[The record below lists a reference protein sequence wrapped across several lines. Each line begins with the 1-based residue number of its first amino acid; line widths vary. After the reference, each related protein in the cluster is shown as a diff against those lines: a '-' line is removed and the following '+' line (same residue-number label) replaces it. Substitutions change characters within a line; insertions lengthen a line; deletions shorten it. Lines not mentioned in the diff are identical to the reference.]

1 MIVLIGGSGFI
12 GSYISLQLK
21 SENKDFIILDI
32 KQNELFKEKTKI
44 VNILDKEKL
53 SNLIPENS
61 IIINLAAMHRDDDSV
76 DDYYLVNVKGSE
88 NICEIALKKNCKN
101 MLFFSTV
108 AVYGKAHQLA
118 DEQTA
123 QKPYNHY
130 GKSKKKAEEVYLDW
144 QKKDENHSLTII
156 RPTAVFGKGNRG
168 NIFNLISQIKKGPFF
183 MIGNGNNIK
192 SIAYVENLVEF
203 TLYLL
208 RLKKKKIQI
217 HNYVDEPQIT
227 LKELVLFTREQFNIK
242 TRLRYLPYP
251 IAFLGG
257 IIFDFLSKILNKK
270 LKISRVRVKKFIIE
284 SSYSAN
290 LSGYKRTYNLKEA
303 LKKTI
308 VEEFNI

>member
-12 GSYISLQLK
+12 GSYISHQLK
-21 SENKDFIILDI
+21 SKNEDFIILDI

-53 SNLIPENS
+53 SNFIPENS
-61 IIINLAAMHRDDDSV
+61 TIINLAAMHRDDDSV

-101 MLFFSTV
+101 ILFFSTV
-108 AVYGKAHQLA
+108 AIYGKAHPLA

-144 QKKDENHSLTII
+144 QKKGENHSLTII

-208 RLKKKKIQI
+208 RLKKKIKI

-227 LKELVLFTREQFNIK
+227 LKELVLFIREQFNIK
-242 TRLRYLPYP
+242 TKLRYLPYP

-257 IIFDFLSKILNKK
+257 TIFDFLSKILNKK
-270 LKISRVRVKKFIIE
+270 LKISRVRVEKFIIE

-308 VEEFNI
+308 IEEFNI

>member
-12 GSYISLQLK
+12 GSYISHQLK
-21 SENKDFIILDI
+21 SKNEDFIILDI

-53 SNLIPENS
+53 SNFIPENS
-61 IIINLAAMHRDDDSV
+61 TIINLAAMHRDDDSV

-101 MLFFSTV
+101 ILFFSTV
-108 AVYGKAHQLA
+108 AIYGKAHPLA

-208 RLKKKKIQI
+208 RLKKKIKI

-227 LKELVLFTREQFNIK
+227 LKELVLFIREQFNIK
-242 TRLRYLPYP
+242 TKLRYLPYP

-257 IIFDFLSKILNKK
+257 TIFDFLSKILNKK
-270 LKISRVRVKKFIIE
+270 LKISRVRVEKFIIE

-308 VEEFNI
+308 IEEFNI

>member
-12 GSYISLQLK
+12 GSYISHQLK
-21 SENKDFIILDI
+21 SKNEDFIILDI

-53 SNLIPENS
+53 SNFIPENS
-61 IIINLAAMHRDDDSV
+61 TIINLAAMHRDDDSV

-101 MLFFSTV
+101 ILFFSTV
-108 AVYGKAHQLA
+108 AIYGKAHPLA

-208 RLKKKKIQI
+208 RLKKKIKI

-227 LKELVLFTREQFNIK
+227 LRELVLFIREQFNIK
-242 TRLRYLPYP
+242 TKLRYLPYP

-257 IIFDFLSKILNKK
+257 TIFDFLSKILNKK
-270 LKISRVRVKKFIIE
+270 LKISRVRVEKFIIE

-308 VEEFNI
+308 IEEFNI